1 MDPQEKKQVGPTILL
16 AYKCYFFEA
25 QVYVATSGKPGAG
38 QGLFARRRFL
48 PGQLVSY
55 FSGKKTVEE
64 EFLFDNM
71 TKVEREDAA
80 SYGFRLADSSP
91 GWWGVPKDQ
100 VE

>member
-1 MDPQEKKQVGPTILL
+1 MLL
-16 AYKCYFFEA
+16 VEL

-55 FSGKKTVEE
+55 FSGKKTVAE

-71 TKVEREDAA
+71 TNVEKEDAA
-80 SYGFRLADSSP
+80 SYYFGLGVFSP